1 MIKLICGRGD
11 FILKEKL
18 KSFKGSLK
26 DWNRL
31 HFGNIHKKIA
41 RILKNVNEL
50 DKKEEEGGLSVEE
63 LEARKDM
70 QEDFWRNVVFSES
83 IYTQTKIMIQGRV
96 CKKIFEGMSCLVNP
110 YILKQK
116 S

>member
-83 IYTQTKIMIQGRV
+83 IYIQTKIMIQGRV
-96 CKKIFEGMSCLVNP
+96 CKKIFEGMS
-110 YILKQK
+110 
-116 S
+116 